1 MKLDPNISLEEF
13 CTEMQH
19 RVIRYSLRS
28 LAVRQALR
36 FARKHDNPEFYRV
49 ATNKI
54 HAQRQFQRE
63 MNGPSFFERA
73 FDYFSL
79 GSLREVVVT
88 LLLVGLAVFGID
100 AGRKFLNRS
109 DRSTT
114 FEQMDVDQLAK
125 RLGILLE
132 DSRGPALPTLRNPKP
147 VQIEPVQIETIGPAT
162 EASNSPKSGIS
173 DEDVQRIVAAVLV
186 AMQDRDK
193 AKVAPTDTEV
203 TQQQTSE
210 VPGEVQAEEASPTVS
225 LVSSEVSEL
234 PEPE

>member
-1 MKLDPNISLEEF
+1 MKINPDISLDDF
-13 CTEMQH
+13 CAEMQH

-28 LAVRQALR
+28 LTVRQALR

-63 MNGPSFFERA
+63 MNGPGIFERV

-88 LLLVGLAVFGID
+88 LLLVGLAVVGID
-100 AGRKFLNRS
+100 AGRKLLNG
-109 DRSTT
+109 TQQPT
-114 FEQMDVDQLAK
+114 AIEQMDVDQLAK

-132 DSRGPALPTLRNPKP
+132 DTRGPIVSSPRIQIQPSTQTRDSSTAVAAEVKP
-147 VQIEPVQIETIGPAT
+147 R
-162 EASNSPKSGIS
+162 IS

-186 AMQDRDK
+186 AMQEK
-193 AKVAPTDTEV
+193 EKPATISHEPGVSLVPTEAETKTIEQADT
-203 TQQQTSE
+203 SK
-210 VPGEVQAEEASPTVS
+210 VS
-225 LVSSEVSEL
+225 LVSSEIGESPT
-234 PEPE
+234 PE